1 MSLSSALAS
10 LVLRSGGIGRALGNR
25 NYRIWTGGNAVSL
38 VGTWVQR
45 VAVGWL
51 TWELTKSGTWLGIVA
66 AAEFLPAI
74 LVSPLGGAA
83 ADRMDRM
90 AQTRICQI
98 LLTVQSLLL
107 GMLTIWQM
115 VTPEILA
122 VATLIYGVLT
132 AFNQPARLSL
142 VAALV
147 RREDIAAAVAI
158 NSILW
163 NGSRIIGPVIAG
175 FLILWIGAGWSF
187 LVNAAST
194 IAFLFAIALIR
205 LPPVT
210 PRTKT
215 AGMLSEVVEGFSY
228 VLHHRA
234 IGSLMVLLMIGSIFT
249 RPFTELFPGF
259 ADAVFGRGADGL
271 ALLNAAVGVGA
282 TVGGI
287 WLGQRGRV
295 AGQTR
300 IAIWTT
306 LLLSVALLAF
316 AATDIFPLALIALVV
331 AGFGMVVGG
340 ITSQSLLQTASD
352 PAMLGRV
359 LSLYGLTFRAGPAL
373 GAVMMG
379 TASEWLGLRLPV
391 AIGAALCI
399 LAWYWA
405 HLRRKEMEATL
416 EA

>member
-1 MSLSSALAS
+1 MNLASALAS
-10 LVLRSGGIGRALGNR
+10 IVSGGIGRALGNR
-25 NYRIWTGGNAVSL
+25 NYRIWTTANAVSL
-38 VGTWVQR
+38 IGTWVQR

-66 AAEFLPAI
+66 AAEFFPSI

-98 LLTVQSLLL
+98 LLTIQSIVL
-107 GMLTIWQM
+107 GVLTVSEVITP
-115 VTPEILA
+115 VTLA
-122 VATLIYGVLT
+122 LATVVYGVLT

-142 VAALV
+142 VSTLV

-175 FLILWIGAGWSF
+175 FLIVWVGAGWSF
-187 LVNAAST
+187 MINAAST
-194 IAFLFAIALIR
+194 IFFLLAIALIR
-205 LPPVT
+205 LPPVVAR
-210 PRTKT
+210 PKG
-215 AGMLSEVVEGFSY
+215 AGMLSEIVEGFSY
-228 VLHHRA
+228 VYHHRA
-234 IGSLMVLLMIGSIFT
+234 IGSLMILLLCGAVFA
-249 RPFTELFPGF
+249 RPFTELLPGF
-259 ADAVFGRGADGL
+259 ADDVFSRGADGL

-282 TVGGI
+282 TAGGL

-295 AGQTR
+295 AGQTGM
-300 IAIWTT
+300 AIWTT
-306 LLLSVALLAF
+306 LLLSLALLAF
-316 AATDIFPLALIALVV
+316 TATDNFALSLVALVV

-340 ITSQSLLQTASD
+340 ITSQSLIQNATE

-359 LSLYGLTFRAGPAL
+359 LSLYGLSFRAGPAL
-373 GAVMMG
+373 GAMIMG
-379 TASEWLGLRLPV
+379 VASDAMGLRLPV
-391 AIGAALCI
+391 AIGAALCV
-399 LAWYWA
+399 LCWLWA
-405 HLRRKEMEATL
+405 YKRRRQMEAVL